1 MRILG
6 IDPGFG
12 RTGYGIIDV
21 LGHSYRMVDAGCI
34 ETSPKT
40 PIGERLVAIY
50 DAITTLIHQH
60 APDEF
65 AVEQLF
71 FARNV
76 TTALT
81 AAEARG
87 VVLLAAQ
94 KAGLPVGEYT
104 PLQVKQAVS
113 GYGRADKK
121 QVQEMVKILL
131 SLREVVKPDDAADAL
146 AVAITHA
153 HFAVYNENMA
163 RVQASALQSS
173 ALLKQAPATRRKPT

>member
-12 RTGYGIIDV
+12 RTGFGVIDV
-21 LGHSYRMVDAGCI
+21 VGHSYRMVEAGCI

-40 PIGERLVAIY
+40 PIGERLAAIY
-50 DAITTLIHQH
+50 DAIVTLIHKH

-94 KAGLPVGEYT
+94 KAGLRVGEYT

-121 QVQEMVKILL
+121 QVQEMVKVLL
-131 SLREVVKPDDAADAL
+131 SLRDIIKPDDAADAL

-163 RVQASALQSS
+163 RVQASAQ
-173 ALLKQAPATRRKPT
+173 QASTLVPQTKATRRKWT